1 MPPAIIRRAEHA
13 LDHAH
18 GAADP
23 SADRAPDDAA
33 DRARDPAA
41 FIGSLLRAAHDA
53 LGVTGARRQ
62 EQCKQDD
69 SRHEDERE
77 RQEGRAHRALR
88 LGFLHF
94 DPLNLL
100 PGAREFEPAMRPNG
114 CASVANSRKI
124 WNLAMTARVRSLR
137 SKWWSGRLIDVI
149 SASQSCSVMSVC
161 RMVFPSSLP
170 ASGRRGFSRLSRS
183 APGYRGS
190 RL

>member
-53 LGVTGARRQ
+53 LGVAGARRQ

-77 RQEGRAHRALR
+77 RQEGRPHRALS
-88 LGFLHF
+88 LGFPHF
-94 DPLNLL
+94 DPLNLS
-100 PGAREFEPAMRPNG
+100 PEAREFEPALRPNG
-114 CASVANSRKI
+114 CASVANSRRDWVTRI
-124 WNLAMTARVRSLR
+124 SLR
-137 SKWWSGRLIDVI
+137 SRQGARIHT
-149 SASQSCSVMSVC
+149 
-161 RMVFPSSLP
+161 
-170 ASGRRGFSRLSRS
+170 SRS
-183 APGYRGS
+183 SSVVRITGIAFGWIGS
-190 RL
+190 TTAFGDVVRKP

>member
-62 EQCKQDD
+62 EQCKRDD
-69 SRHEDERE
+69 NRHEDERE
-77 RQEGRAHRALR
+77 RQEGRPHRALS
-88 LGFLHF
+88 LGLLHF
-94 DPLNLL
+94 DSLNLS

-114 CASVANSRKI
+114 CASVANSRRD
-124 WNLAMTARVRSLR
+124 WALQLAVAQRYREF
-137 SKWWSGRLIDVI
+137 DP
-149 SASQSCSVMSVC
+149 SC
-161 RMVFPSSLP
+161 RE
-170 ASGRRGFSRLSRS
+170 
-183 APGYRGS
+183 
-190 RL
+190 

>member
-1 MPPAIIRRAEHA
+1 MRRAEHA

-69 SRHEDERE
+69 SHHEDERQ
-77 RQEGRAHRALR
+77 RQEGRPRRALS

-94 DPLNLL
+94 DLSNLS
-100 PGAREFEPAMRPNG
+100 PGAFEFEPAVRPNG
-114 CASVANSRKI
+114 CTSVANSR
-124 WNLAMTARVRSLR
+124 LERPGLGEPDPTARVRGSFDSIENR
-137 SKWWSGRLIDVI
+137 WHVRAGRLAVETNGHQRHLGDEF
-149 SASQSCSVMSVC
+149 Q
-161 RMVFPSSLP
+161 
-170 ASGRRGFSRLSRS
+170 
-183 APGYRGS
+183 PG
-190 RL
+190 L

>member
-62 EQCKQDD
+62 DQCKQDD
-69 SRHEDERE
+69 RHEDERE
-77 RQEGRAHRALR
+77 RQEGRPHRALS

-94 DPLNLL
+94 DPINSS
-100 PGAREFEPAMRPNG
+100 PGAREFEPPMRPNG
-114 CASVANSRKI
+114 CASVANSRRDWVTRI
-124 WNLAMTARVRSLR
+124 
-137 SKWWSGRLIDVI
+137 
-149 SASQSCSVMSVC
+149 
-161 RMVFPSSLP
+161 FYP
-170 ASGRRGFSRLSRS
+170 ARLSRILHMGHAAVREACVAS
-183 APGYRGS
+183 WRTDWLTASVNCFTHHWHCPC
-190 RL
+190 

>member
-13 LDHAH
+13 LAH

-62 EQCKQDD
+62 EQCKRDD

-77 RQEGRAHRALR
+77 SQEGRPHRALS

-94 DPLNLL
+94 DPLNLS
-100 PGAREFEPAMRPNG
+100 PGLGNLNRRCGQMVAPLWPIREGIGP
-114 CASVANSRKI
+114 
-124 WNLAMTARVRSLR
+124 
-137 SKWWSGRLIDVI
+137 
-149 SASQSCSVMSVC
+149 CS
-161 RMVFPSSLP
+161 
-170 ASGRRGFSRLSRS
+170 SRS
-183 APGYRGS
+183 PSVTASLTLLVTSDDALRTYGVRGLLQYQS
-190 RL
+190 MVRAIHLASS

>member
-1 MPPAIIRRAEHA
+1 MPRAIIRRAEHA

-62 EQCKQDD
+62 EQCKQDG

-77 RQEGRAHRALR
+77 RQEGRPHRALS

-94 DPLNLL
+94 DPLNLS

-114 CASVANSRKI
+114 CASVANSRLERPGLVEPAPTSI
-124 WNLAMTARVRSLR
+124 TPLV
-137 SKWWSGRLIDVI
+137 WSSGHSTGLV
-149 SASQSCSVMSVC
+149 SA
-161 RMVFPSSLP
+161 
-170 ASGRRGFSRLSRS
+170 
-183 APGYRGS
+183 
-190 RL
+190 